1 MALTTRHKRLRSW
14 YSPLIST
21 TFRFEVFGD
30 SHEEL
35 RERAE
40 ALIANFLRTEDEP
53 DFEPEEYLV
62 SHSVNYEMVVTEN
75 QDMSS
80 DNNYTAEVIARM
92 KHGRS

>member
-1 MALTTRHKRLRSW
+1 
-14 YSPLIST
+14 LIST
-21 TFRFEVFGD
+21 TFKFEVFGD

-35 RERAE
+35 REKAE

-62 SHSVNYEMVVTEN
+62 SYSVNYEMMVSEN

-80 DNNYTAEVIARM
+80 DSSYTAEVIARM